1 MTLAAE
7 WLEKARTN
15 ADALR
20 SLVHRYYPTTRRKKS
35 IADIVTGPPM
45 TISAPEAERACRAIR
60 KETAEKE
67 ANAGDPVERFDAALK
82 AGDVKTI
89 SSLVSGAWFGLPESH
104 SSREATGF
112 WEACELLD
120 DPPEDVEYGEDE

>member
-1 MTLAAE
+1 VTTSAE

-15 ADALR
+15 ADKLR
-20 SLVHRYYPTTRRKKS
+20 SLIHRYHPTTKRK
-35 IADIVTGPPM
+35 AD
-45 TISAPEAERACRAIR
+45 PETEPKPKITAAGAEQACVAAR
-60 KETAEKE
+60 KEIAAKD
-67 ANAGDPVERFDAALK
+67 AGKGDPVERFDAALK
-82 AGDVKTI
+82 AGDVKII

-104 SSREATGF
+104 SSRSATGF